1 MADPQQSAPQ
11 SRYVQV
17 PNGSYLEWPE
27 GVSADEFK
35 AKAAKVGATPTAEA
49 PAEPQGALSSFG
61 EASGLTGLKNLVTH
75 PGDTLSK
82 IPGGLI
88 DEAGR
93 VGSQLKEAWNTP
105 NNEPMKAIDRTLY
118 ATPFVGGS
126 LKKADEQAEA
136 GNYKGAVGTGLGIL
150 ANVATLGAGAGAA
163 ADAVPS
169 TARAGEIF
177 ESLNKDLAQHPV
189 PLNATLK
196 PLQRITEIGERGGT
210 LPAAVNKLLQR
221 SQSPIEMTFPEA
233 RDYQSSLSD
242 LSATDKMAMGG
253 RVSGGLKQLS
263 KALYSDIQDAAD
275 QAGRGDDYAQGMK
288 EYRQGSGL
296 KDSAKAAGKLALKGA
311 GAYGAYSA
319 MKDLTGK

>member
-1 MADPQQSAPQ
+1 MPADKWDKYAVQPQNNGGSDKWVQYATPVAAPSPEPQQ
-11 SRYVQV
+11 
-17 PNGSYLEWPE
+17 G
-27 GVSADEFK
+27 G
-35 AKAAKVGATPTAEA
+35 
-49 PAEPQGALSSFG
+49 LSSFG
-61 EASGLTGLKNLVTH
+61 EASGLTGLMNLVTH
-75 PGDTLSK
+75 PVDTLSK
-82 IPGGLI
+82 IPQGLA

-126 LKKADEQAEA
+126 LKKADEQADS
-136 GNYKGAVGTGLGIL
+136 GNIKGAVGTGLGTI

-163 ADAVPS
+163 ADAIPS
-169 TARAGEIF
+169 MARAGEIF

-263 KALYSDIQDAAD
+263 KALYTDLQDAAD
-275 QAGRGDDYAQGMK
+275 KAGRGDDYSQAMK

-296 KDSAKAAGKLALKGA
+296 KDTAKAAGKLVLKGA
-311 GAYGAYSA
+311 GMYGGYSA
-319 MKDLTGK
+319 LKDLTGK

>member
-1 MADPQQSAPQ
+1 MPDKWDQYAVQPQNNGGADKWAQYAQPSPSAPT
-11 SRYVQV
+11 
-17 PNGSYLEWPE
+17 PE
-27 GVSADEFK
+27 
-35 AKAAKVGATPTAEA
+35 
-49 PAEPQGALSSFG
+49 PAQPQGGISSFG
-61 EASGLTGLKNLVTH
+61 EASGLTGLKNLFTH

-118 ATPFVGGS
+118 ATPFVGSS
-126 LKKADEQAEA
+126 LKKADEQAES
-136 GNYKGAVGTGLGIL
+136 GNYKGAVGTGLGTL
-150 ANVATLGAGAGAA
+150 ANVATLGAGVGAA
-163 ADAVPS
+163 ADAIPN

-189 PLNATLK
+189 PLNAALK

-253 RVSGGLKQLS
+253 RVSGSLKQLS
-263 KALYSDIQDAAD
+263 KALYSDIQDAAE
-275 QAGRGDDYAQGMK
+275 QAGRGEDYTQGMK